1 MSRRYF
7 VTGIGTS
14 VGKTIACAA
23 LVKLWDAAYW
33 KPIQSGDLES
43 SDSLMMSSLLNNQV
57 LIYPERYK
65 LNTAASP
72 HYSAEIDEV
81 SIELN
86 DFKLPDDIGNLIV
99 EGAGGMFVPINDKE
113 FIIDLAEHLDLPII
127 LVCSDYLG
135 SINHSLL
142 SFHSLEERGV
152 AVEYIFLNGSFK
164 ESTKRILI
172 KNKPKGSKVIEF
184 PELEDISSNG
194 LEKAMK
200 NLKIHDGN

>member
-1 MSRRYF
+1 MSKRYF

-43 SDSLMMSSLLNNQV
+43 SDSMMMSSLLNNQV

-86 DFKLPDDIGNLIV
+86 DFKLPDDNGNLIV

-152 AVEYIFLNGSFK
+152 AVEYILLNGSFK

-184 PELEDISSNG
+184 PELEDISIKG
-194 LEKAMK
+194 LENAMK
-200 NLKIHDGN
+200 NLKIYDGN

>member
-43 SDSLMMSSLLNNQV
+43 SDSMMMSSLLDNQV

-81 SIELN
+81 SIGLN
-86 DFKLPDDIGNLIV
+86 DFKLPEDYGNLIV

-142 SFHSLEERGV
+142 SFHSLKERGV

-194 LEKAMK
+194 LENAMK